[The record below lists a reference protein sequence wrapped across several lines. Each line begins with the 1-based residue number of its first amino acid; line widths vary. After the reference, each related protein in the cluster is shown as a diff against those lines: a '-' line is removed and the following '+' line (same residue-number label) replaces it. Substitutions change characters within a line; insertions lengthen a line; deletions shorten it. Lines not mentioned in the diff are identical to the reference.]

1 MLVPPLS
8 NESRTR
14 NDSPV
19 PERLFELSNLLKRT
33 LSPADHAFA
42 LRAALEAHAMGADES
57 AVVATA
63 AACGLDRAG
72 EALEPLL
79 TLEEL
84 AAASR
89 ISVGLLNVRAVAH
102 SSDAVAD
109 GMLALARVRIRELL
123 DDARLHSGPDDAAL
137 EAPDEYVEPFHD
149 ILLATAGR
157 PGAAALRDALHAWVG
172 MLGIEPAWMQEK
184 RPAYWVIG
192 LPGDRNLELFADVF
206 RRLGFLFGKMP
217 GDKGPAGLK
226 PVQGRHVLT
235 VSAPISKADF
245 LRRLM
250 TSIAARHPALFV
262 RAMDRTREGRGLVW
276 ERPRGDSATRAPPSG
291 ASRSSPTK
299 TSIPCP
305 PFSRPSDSTHKIPN
319 IGRRKARPQP
329 LSTTA
334 IDFFIHPCT
343 VASKSAPPSSPSCF
357 FLTSY

>member
-109 GMLALARVRIRELL
+109 GMLAAS
-123 DDARLHSGPDDAAL
+123 ASFWTTHAFTAA
-137 EAPDEYVEPFHD
+137 PTTP
-149 ILLATAGR
+149 R
-157 PGAAALRDALHAWVG
+157 S
-172 MLGIEPAWMQEK
+172 K
-184 RPAYWVIG
+184 RPTNTSSRSTTFFW
-192 LPGDRNLELFADVF
+192 RQ
-206 RRLGFLFGKMP
+206 
-217 GDKGPAGLK
+217 PA
-226 PVQGRHVLT
+226 
-235 VSAPISKADF
+235 
-245 LRRLM
+245 
-250 TSIAARHPALFV
+250 V
-262 RAMDRTREGRGLVW
+262 RAQ
-276 ERPRGDSATRAPPSG
+276 PP
-291 ASRSSPTK
+291 
-299 TSIPCP
+299 
-305 PFSRPSDSTHKIPN
+305 
-319 IGRRKARPQP
+319 
-329 LSTTA
+329 
-334 IDFFIHPCT
+334 
-343 VASKSAPPSSPSCF
+343 
-357 FLTSY
+357 

>member
-102 SSDAVAD
+102 SSD
-109 GMLALARVRIRELL
+109 
-123 DDARLHSGPDDAAL
+123 DAAL

-157 PGAAALRDALHAWVG
+157 PGAAALRDALHTWVG
-172 MLGIEPAWMQEK
+172 MLGIEPAWMQEE

-276 ERPRGDSATRAPPSG
+276 ERPRGDICDKG
-291 ASRSSPTK
+291 ASFRR
-299 TSIPCP
+299 IEI
-305 PFSRPSDSTHKIPN
+305 FSCQDVD
-319 IGRRKARPQP
+319 P
-329 LSTTA
+329 LPA
-334 IDFFIHPCT
+334 VLEAFGLNP
-343 VASKSAPPSSPSCF
+343 
-357 FLTSY
+357 

>member
-157 PGAAALRDALHAWVG
+157 PGAAALRDALHTWVG
-172 MLGIEPAWMQEK
+172 MLGIEPAWMQEE

-276 ERPRGDSATRAPPSG
+276 ERHLRQGCLLQAHRDLLLP
-291 ASRSSPTK
+291 
-299 TSIPCP
+299 
-305 PFSRPSDSTHKIPN
+305 
-319 IGRRKARPQP
+319 GRRSPARRSRGLRTQP
-329 LSTTA
+329 IKFRISGDAKPAPASLNNRHR
-334 IDFFIHPCT
+334 FFYTSLHGGAQKC
-343 VASKSAPPSSPSCF
+343 ASLVTLLL
-357 FLTSY
+357 FLTSH

>member
-63 AACGLDRAG
+63 AA
-72 EALEPLL
+72 
-79 TLEEL
+79 
-84 AAASR
+84 SR
-89 ISVGLLNVRAVAH
+89 ISVGLLNVSAVAH

-137 EAPDEYVEPFHD
+137 EAPDEYVEPFHN

-172 MLGIEPAWMQEK
+172 MLGIEPAWMQEE
-184 RPAYWVIG
+184 RPAYWMIG

-245 LRRLM
+245 LQRLM
-250 TSIAARHPALFV
+250 TSITARHPALFV

-276 ERPRGDSATRAPPSG
+276 ERPRGDICDKG
-291 ASRSSPTK
+291 AAFRR
-299 TSIPCP
+299 IEI
-305 PFSRPSDSTHKIPN
+305 FSCQDVD
-319 IGRRKARPQP
+319 P
-329 LSTTA
+329 LPA
-334 IDFFIHPCT
+334 VLEAFGLNP
-343 VASKSAPPSSPSCF
+343 
-357 FLTSY
+357 

>member
-72 EALEPLL
+72 E
-79 TLEEL
+79 
-84 AAASR
+84 
-89 ISVGLLNVRAVAH
+89 G
-102 SSDAVAD
+102 
-109 GMLALARVRIRELL
+109 VRIRELL

-137 EAPDEYVEPFHD
+137 EAPDEYVEPFHN

-172 MLGIEPAWMQEK
+172 MLGIEPAWMQEE
-184 RPAYWVIG
+184 RPAYWMIG

-245 LRRLM
+245 LQRLM

-276 ERPRGDSATRAPPSG
+276 ERPRGDICDKG
-291 ASRSSPTK
+291 AAFRR
-299 TSIPCP
+299 IEI
-305 PFSRPSDSTHKIPN
+305 FSCQDVD
-319 IGRRKARPQP
+319 P
-329 LSTTA
+329 LPA
-334 IDFFIHPCT
+334 VLEAFGLNP
-343 VASKSAPPSSPSCF
+343 
-357 FLTSY
+357 

>member
-1 MLVPPLS
+1 M
-8 NESRTR
+8 
-14 NDSPV
+14 
-19 PERLFELSNLLKRT
+19 
-33 LSPADHAFA
+33 
-42 LRAALEAHAMGADES
+42 
-57 AVVATA
+57 
-63 AACGLDRAG
+63 
-72 EALEPLL
+72 
-79 TLEEL
+79 
-84 AAASR
+84 
-89 ISVGLLNVRAVAH
+89 GLLNVRAVAH

-157 PGAAALRDALHAWVG
+157 PGAAALRDALHTWVG

-262 RAMDRTREGRGLVW
+262 RAMDRTREGRGLLW
-276 ERPRGDSATRAPPSG
+276 ERPRGDICDKG
-291 ASRSSPTK
+291 ASFRR
-299 TSIPCP
+299 IEI
-305 PFSRPSDSTHKIPN
+305 FSCQDVD
-319 IGRRKARPQP
+319 P
-329 LSTTA
+329 LPA
-334 IDFFIHPCT
+334 VLEAFGLNP
-343 VASKSAPPSSPSCF
+343 
-357 FLTSY
+357 

>member
-57 AVVATA
+57 AVVAT
-63 AACGLDRAG
+63 
-72 EALEPLL
+72 
-79 TLEEL
+79 

-172 MLGIEPAWMQEK
+172 MLGIEPAWMQEE

-206 RRLGFLFGKMP
+206 RRLGFLFGKML

-276 ERPRGDSATRAPPSG
+276 ERPRGDICDKG
-291 ASRSSPTK
+291 AAFRR
-299 TSIPCP
+299 IEI
-305 PFSRPSDSTHKIPN
+305 FSCQDVD
-319 IGRRKARPQP
+319 P
-329 LSTTA
+329 LPA
-334 IDFFIHPCT
+334 VLEAFGLNP
-343 VASKSAPPSSPSCF
+343 
-357 FLTSY
+357 

>member
-109 GMLALARVRIRELL
+109 GMLALARVCIRELL

-137 EAPDEYVEPFHD
+137 EAAE
-149 ILLATAGR
+149 L
-157 PGAAALRDALHAWVG
+157 ALRDAFFTYDDILFTQ
-172 MLGIEPAWMQEK
+172 LGVELPF
-184 RPAYWVIG
+184 VI
-192 LPGDRNLELFADVF
+192 LD
-206 RRLGFLFGKMP
+206 
-217 GDKGPAGLK
+217 
-226 PVQGRHVLT
+226 
-235 VSAPISKADF
+235 
-245 LRRLM
+245 
-250 TSIAARHPALFV
+250 
-262 RAMDRTREGRGLVW
+262 
-276 ERPRGDSATRAPPSG
+276 DSDAVHYYH
-291 ASRSSPTK
+291 
-299 TSIPCP
+299 
-305 PFSRPSDSTHKIPN
+305 FEDE
-319 IGRRKARPQP
+319 
-329 LSTTA
+329 
-334 IDFFIHPCT
+334 DDEE
-343 VASKSAPPSSPSCF
+343 VD
-357 FLTSY
+357 YE

>member
-42 LRAALEAHAMGADES
+42 LRAALEAYAMGADES

-137 EAPDEYVEPFHD
+137 EAPDEYVEPFHN

-172 MLGIEPAWMQEK
+172 MLGIEPAWMQEE

-245 LRRLM
+245 LQRLM

-276 ERPRGDSATRAPPSG
+276 ERPRGDICDKG
-291 ASRSSPTK
+291 AAFRR
-299 TSIPCP
+299 IEI
-305 PFSRPSDSTHKIPN
+305 FSCQDVD
-319 IGRRKARPQP
+319 P
-329 LSTTA
+329 LPA
-334 IDFFIHPCT
+334 VLEAFGLNP
-343 VASKSAPPSSPSCF
+343 
-357 FLTSY
+357 

>member
-123 DDARLHSGPDDAAL
+123 DDARLHSGPDDA
-137 EAPDEYVEPFHD
+137 
-149 ILLATAGR
+149 
-157 PGAAALRDALHAWVG
+157 LHAWVG
-172 MLGIEPAWMQEK
+172 MLGIEPAWMQEE

-192 LPGDRNLELFADVF
+192 LPGDRNLELFANVF

-276 ERPRGDSATRAPPSG
+276 ERPRGDICDKG
-291 ASRSSPTK
+291 ASFRR
-299 TSIPCP
+299 IEI
-305 PFSRPSDSTHKIPN
+305 FSCQDVD
-319 IGRRKARPQP
+319 P
-329 LSTTA
+329 LPA
-334 IDFFIHPCT
+334 VLEAFGLNP
-343 VASKSAPPSSPSCF
+343 
-357 FLTSY
+357 